1 MIVQDVR
8 TIIIPLRY
16 SAGCILLLIAL
27 LLAAG
32 CVVPVPVPPRPTL
45 PPTEVARHLSTA
57 LQFNP
62 VATEENASFVTVT
75 YDATVT
81 ITNEDFVNTS
91 VLTGYAYINPP
102 AYYAMQNAGE
112 IPFRLGPLEPGS
124 SASVKKTLNI
134 TLTREQYSRITSGG
148 KYYTGVYIN
157 GYTGTL

>member
-1 MIVQDVR
+1 MINQER
-8 TIIIPLRY
+8 TPIKNPALCP
-16 SAGCILLLIAL
+16 AGILLLIAV

-32 CVVPVPVPPRPTL
+32 CIVPVPVPSRPTL
-45 PPTEVARHLSTA
+45 PQTEVARHLSTA

-62 VATEENASFVTVT
+62 VATQENASFVTVT
-75 YDATVT
+75 FDATVT
-81 ITNEDFVNTS
+81 ITNEDFVNSS

-102 AYYAMQNAGE
+102 GYDAMENAGE
-112 IPFRLGPLEPGS
+112 IPFRLEPLVPGS